1 MPFLLNLAKI
11 TGYGLIAI
19 TVLCLF
25 IPMQPMLPL
34 TNSLDPSWVIG
45 INQAVS
51 QGTPFGQ
58 EMIFTFGPYAS
69 IYSKAYHPGTDT
81 LMLLGSAYLGILYAT
96 ALVWIMRSCPW
107 LIQVGIWLV
116 LSGLMFAMDTLF
128 FSYALLIGL
137 YCFGLVQSSSPQ
149 GHKKWIFLVLSFFLF
164 SAFGLY
170 PLIKG
175 TLFVLYLGLA
185 ILAFCLFLLKKQWS
199 QALIMPVSIA
209 SALTF
214 FWIFSGQS
222 IGNLLPYFKS
232 TTEIISGYSEAMSSS
247 GSPWEVASYS
257 FVALALLL
265 TILKKGGGALSNLFL
280 ICIFFLFLFVSFK
293 SGFVRHD
300 SHALICGTG
309 IVFAALLLNTIY
321 YSRLSQAVL
330 LASCIVFIQID
341 SHYFP
346 NLSNVVFKQIKLT
359 YLSSWDG
366 MTSHITNPKALEVQ
380 FQASLERLHEKTK
393 LPLLK
398 GSTDIY
404 PHDQIDL
411 IASGN
416 TWNSRPI
423 LQSYSAYTSILSG
436 KNRDHILGANAPEN
450 IFFNIEPLDERFPSL
465 DGGASWSVL
474 LRNYQP
480 ASMEA
485 GFLLLKKRV
494 APNINPG
501 EHIIARGSYEL
512 THWVD
517 LPELQSKLIFSRM
530 SINLSLLGQLKNIL
544 FKPSPLG
551 IGVRLKDGTVKYY
564 RLVARM
570 AQSEFLLSPLIENVN
585 QFELLYQNPQALLG
599 NQVSAFSIW
608 AEGNPRD
615 WQKTYTAVFTTPS
628 D

>member
-11 TGYGLIAI
+11 TAYSLIAI
-19 TVLCLF
+19 TVLCIF
-25 IPMQPMLPL
+25 IPLQPMLPL

-116 LSGLMFAMDTLF
+116 LAGLMFAMDTLF

-199 QALIMPVSIA
+199 QALVIPISIG
-209 SALTF
+209 SALIF

-222 IGNLLPYFKS
+222 IGNLLPYFES
-232 TTEIISGYSEAMSSS
+232 TTEIISGYSEAMSSP
-247 GSPWEVASYS
+247 GNPWEVASYS
-257 FVALALLL
+257 FVTLALLL
-265 TILKKGGGALSNLFL
+265 TILKKGGASLNNLFL

-300 SHALICGTG
+300 SHALICGTS

-321 YSRLSQAVL
+321 FSRLTQAVL

-346 NLSNVVFKQIKLT
+346 NLPSAVFKQIELT
-359 YLSSWDG
+359 YLNSWNG
-366 MTSHITNPKALEVQ
+366 MTSRITSPKALEVQ
-380 FQASLERLHEKTK
+380 FQVSLERLHEKTK

-398 GSTDIY
+398 GATDIY

-423 LQSYSAYTSILSG
+423 LQSYSAYTSILSA
-436 KNRDHILGANAPEN
+436 KNRDHILGVNAPEN
-450 IFFNIEPLDERFPSL
+450 IFFNIEPQDERFPSL
-465 DGGASWSVL
+465 DGGASWSGL

-480 ASMEA
+480 VSMEA
-485 GFLLLKKRV
+485 GFLLLKKRA
-494 APNINPG
+494 APKINPG

-530 SINLSLLGQLKNIL
+530 NINLSLLGQLKNIL
-544 FKPSPLG
+544 FKSSPLG
-551 IGVRLKDGTVKYY
+551 IAVRLKDGTIKYY
-564 RLVARM
+564 RFVASM
-570 AQSEFLLSPLIENVN
+570 AKSEFLLSPLIENVN
-585 QFELLYQNPQALLG
+585 QFELLYQNSQGVPG

-608 AEGNPRD
+608 AEGSPRD